1 MQSIETSDAE
11 TREDLRVI
19 PPDGCDPDVG
29 RWLWALQDTREQTV
43 RAVAGVTQST
53 LDWMP
58 LEGGN
63 SIGSLLYHIALIEF
77 DWLYAEVLEGRGP
90 YPPDMAPL
98 FPADA
103 RDAEGRLSAVLAEPL
118 DAHLER
124 LARVRDRLLA
134 VFREMS
140 AKEFRRARNLPQYD
154 VTPEWVLHHLIQ
166 HEAEHRGHIGLLRA
180 RAEGGSPPQ

>member
-1 MQSIETSDAE
+1 
-11 TREDLRVI
+11 
-19 PPDGCDPDVG
+19 
-29 RWLWALQDTREQTV
+29 
-43 RAVAGVTQST
+43 VTQSV
-53 LDWMP
+53 LDWTP

-77 DWLYAEVLEGRGP
+77 DWLYAEVLGGHEP
-90 YPPDMAPL
+90 YPADIVPL

-103 RDAEGRLSAVLAEPL
+103 RDADGRLAAVLAEPL

-124 LARVRDRLLA
+124 LALVRDRLLA
-134 VFREMS
+134 VFRDMS
-140 AKEFRRARNLPQYD
+140 AGEFRRARSLPQYD